1 MRRNATKVA
10 AAVLSLAVTMTSISL
25 PTTAAAAKKVKL
37 NKTKATLRVGKT
49 TTLKVTK
56 GGKKVKATFTSNKKK
71 IATVGKKT
79 GKVKAKKKG
88 TCTITAKYAGKKYKC
103 KITVK
108 KKVTSTATAK
118 PSTAPTTAPTQTPAP
133 TTAPTATPAP
143 TTAPTQTPAAL
154 TIASASAIAAD
165 TIQVNLSA
173 PLPDGATLKLAKK
186 GSTGTVN
193 FKQEL
198 DAEKKVAKLKGDANY
213 ATGTYVVTL
222 TSGGK
227 DVASVE
233 VAVEAQ
239 RVDKIEILN
248 KDKIALTSTDRKSL
262 YVYYDV
268 KDQYGNSIKEKTTIN
283 WSSSTGRISTND
295 KSKGCLTLVRA
306 HGEQQDEQFKY
317 NDPVYIIG
325 VDTKSGK
332 SVEEKLSVG
341 MARALAEVDFVGFV
355 DTKANSNQIVQ
366 KLPVDFAKN
375 RYRLLYRALDQEKQE
390 LPAADYITGA
400 NNSKVTFTVNKYDLV
415 KSQFNDGKT
424 YTVNGKEYCSVLVNP
439 GIYVDKGGDV
449 TFTAISN
456 TTGVTTAGNYNVGEG
471 LRLKSLVLEEP
482 SKTIADGDT
491 DITIPYTATAVNAKG
506 ETVSVKN
513 YETIVRSTNKLKLNA
528 SEGQI
533 KVRQKADGTAE
544 IVWSDSKITANKYSR
559 AHYFGT
565 DNTSANDNMDR
576 TISLSTI
583 VIGGDNSSVTTLR
596 VADARR
602 PVSIDTVP
610 TNDVVAE
617 KGKLTINLFGSDDVT
632 YRDQYGEI
640 LDKEKAEAFFMW
652 TGKDKNENVFKTKYG
667 IRVDYSSALG
677 EKNNINT
684 VGNNSEDDIYATSD
698 IKNDTYIQEYWNYIS
713 NNTTKDKRL
722 GRKIYLAQYSKL
734 DPNSKSGLA
743 AKKNDATDVD
753 EKQTNLVLSAQAD
766 YAHKKDSKN
775 LIKERN
781 IKYSIVREDEDN
793 NTNDNP
799 NAGYGSDERRA
810 LRKAS
815 SNEWSAVSN
824 EKNVVYTVAS
834 IQKLS
839 DLRLK
844 FKDDK
849 NKVRIQTDY
858 SNHLN
863 GEALSGANLKRDDVV
878 PATSSVLTDN
888 RKVSVVGSYNGKEVT
903 VPDSYYAIKYQM
915 NDYDQVLKLNK
926 DCEIVKGTELGK
938 VNETVTGEAALKFGD
953 LYNFN
958 DAKNTRKWATRQ
970 LSILVYKDKAAADNV
985 NNLVSTVASSAAIGD
1000 NAKKSELVMD
1010 VRGDVMIT
1018 DASRSFGEVKI
1029 TKDDKEVKSIDLS
1042 ATNTVIDLTI
1052 DKDKADINKKLQDY
1066 TVKVYD
1072 DCGDEVA
1079 PENYSLRCTVGN
1091 YKESNTVV
1099 TEQVATDNKYTHLPN
1114 SNTVEKNNTT
1124 EAKINGAEIGD
1135 TFNLKIFVAESGNA
1149 SVEVPVTVGA
1159 DKLANMYYDSG
1170 SNYTSGIKNDKG
1182 EDVFYNEFDE
1192 GDDIKFG
1199 DDLSYD
1205 LRDTLGYDR

>member
-10 AAVLSLAVTMTSISL
+10 AAVLSLAVTMTSINL
-25 PTTAAAAKKVKL
+25 PTTAAAATKKVKL

-108 KKVTSTATAK
+108 KKVTSTATTK
-118 PSTAPTTAPTQTPAP
+118 PTTAPTTAPTAAP
-133 TTAPTATPAP
+133 TTAPTAVPTTAP

-165 TIQVNLSA
+165 TIKVNLSA
-173 PLPDGATLKLAKK
+173 PLPSDATLKLAKK
-186 GSTGTVN
+186 GSTGTVTV
-193 FKQEL
+193 KTEL
-198 DAEKKVAKLKGDANY
+198 DAERKVATLKADANY

-248 KDKIALTSTDRKSL
+248 KDKIALTSTDRRSL

-306 HGEQQDEQFKY
+306 ANGDAGQVEQFKY

-355 DTKANSNQIVQ
+355 DTKANSNQIIQ

-424 YTVNGKEYCSVLVNP
+424 YTVGGKEYCSVLVNP

-456 TTGVTTAGNYNVGEG
+456 TTGVTTAGNYSIGEG
-471 LRLKSLVLEEP
+471 LRLQSLVLEEP

-491 DITIPYTATAVNAKG
+491 DVDIPYTATAVNAKG
-506 ETVSVKN
+506 ETVNVKN

-544 IVWSDSKITANKYSR
+544 IVWSDSKLTDNKYSR

-565 DNTSANDNMDR
+565 DNSSANDNMDR

-602 PVSIDTVP
+602 PVSIDKVP
-610 TNDVVAE
+610 SDDVVAE

-652 TGKDKNENVFKTKYG
+652 TNSKNNVFKTRYG

-677 EKNNINT
+677 EENNIDT
-684 VGNNSEDDIYATSD
+684 VGIKSKDDIYATSD
-698 IKNDTYIQEYWNYIS
+698 IKDDAYIQEYWNYKS
-713 NNTTKDKRL
+713 NNTIKDKRL
-722 GRKIYLAQYSKL
+722 GRKIYLAQYSTT
-734 DPNSKSGLA
+734 DSNSKSGLV
-743 AKKNDATDVD
+743 AKKNDATNVGN
-753 EKQTNLVLSAQAD
+753 KQTNLVLSAQAE
-766 YAHKKDSKN
+766 YAHINTKDNKN

-793 NTNDNP
+793 NTTDNP
-799 NAGYGSDERRA
+799 NGGYDSDGRRA

-815 SNEWSAVSN
+815 GNEWSAVSN

-863 GEALSGANLKRDDVV
+863 GEALSGAHLQRDDVV
-878 PATSSVLTDN
+878 PASSSVLTDS

-903 VPDSYYAIKYQM
+903 VPDSYYAIEYQKK
-915 NDYDQVLKLNK
+915 DYDQVLKLNGN
-926 DCEIVKGTELGK
+926 CEIAKGIELGEVDK
-938 VNETVTGEAALKFGD
+938 AVTREAALKFGD

-970 LSILVYKDKAAADNV
+970 LSILVYKDDIAANKV
-985 NNLVSTVASSAAIGD
+985 NDLVSKVASSAAISD
-1000 NAKKSELVMD
+1000 TDKKSGLVMD

-1042 ATNTVIDLTI
+1042 ATNTGIDLTI
-1052 DKDKADINKKLQDY
+1052 DKDKLESSKKLQDY

-1072 DCGDEVA
+1072 DCGDEVDSK
-1079 PENYSLRCTVGN
+1079 NYSLRCTVGN

-1114 SNTVEKNNTT
+1114 SHTVEKNNTT
-1124 EAKINGAEIGD
+1124 EAKVNGAEIGD

-1159 DKLANMYYDSG
+1159 DKLANMYYDSRADYDY
-1170 SNYTSGIKNDKG
+1170 SR
-1182 EDVFYNEFDE
+1182 VNEFDE
-1192 GDDIKFG
+1192 GDG
-1199 DDLSYD
+1199 TAND